1 MKNIKN
7 WELILQNNGLD
18 LASIDQE
25 LFNDFDS
32 AIDLIKIAVVENGLA
47 MKYVPE
53 EFQTEEICQFAI
65 FQNIYS
71 INFIVNLSD
80 FLLEFIYDKY
90 GIDKCYELNNPKINE
105 YIEIKQKELNDKIN
119 NIDEVTVKFEE
130 SEKNGIKRQNEEQS
144 KKDKLDYLQRLVKAK
159 TKFIERHTPKLDKLN
174 NIERNELKNL
184 INSIKFDIEKFNNQI
199 NSLNNNEHINNQ
211 IISKN
216 DNKHV
221 NYLNDDELMEYIN
234 NQIISKKTYDH
245 IDYLNDIDS
254 MYI

>member
-1 MKNIKN
+1 MKTIKN

-18 LASIDQE
+18 LATIDKE
-25 LFNDFDS
+25 LFNDYDS
-32 AIDLIKIAVVENGLA
+32 AIDLIKIAVIENGLS

-71 INFIVNLSD
+71 INFIINLSD

-90 GIDKCYELNNPKINE
+90 GIDKCSELNNPKINE

-119 NIDEVTVKFEE
+119 NVKLEE
-130 SEKNGIKRQNEEQS
+130 SEKNKYIITDEEQS

-184 INSIKFDIEKFNNQI
+184 INSIKFDIEEFNNQI
-199 NSLNNNEHINNQ
+199 NSLNNNEYINNQ
-211 IISKN
+211 INSKN
-216 DNKHV
+216 DKNQID
-221 NYLNDDELMEYIN
+221 YLNDDELIEYIN
-234 NQIISKKTYDH
+234 NQINSKKTYNH